1 MLNSSVLCTAFFLSS
16 LSLSFPIS
24 SPQMYVFCRK
34 HTIPKSNP
42 QNQSSISHT
51 SLSVV
56 DKKSLTMNNNFE
68 DVDLDSDIVH
78 SDWDSCGSNKSD
90 YEWEY
95 VDDKRISTTRGR
107 EGATW
112 TFPIS
117 LKNDRP
123 EAVIPPDAIDS
134 EDENDLLAQ
143 DSFFDA
149 RNYQQKSWNSTEQEH
164 STTNQQAFA
173 EMLQQYEYD
182 QSLVPQVQ
190 PHESLRFG
198 APSEKPAKGPRSTNQ
213 FAEREHSS
221 QNIGEWC
228 EQTPQGTCASDAQP
242 WLSSLP
248 ASSQYPPEAPSTEPR
263 AGVVVL
269 DRNHEAQNRA
279 QFDQWFEESFG
290 RPSHEQRQDRSQF
303 EQWYEEG
310 SGPQPQR
317 EYIPNVLSGHSRHP
331 PSSDLPLKT
340 LKWVP
345 SHLRQKGKGSR
356 SGKENVP
363 PKDSEPS
370 RRRPATRRGHRP
382 DYLETEPSQDGRHH
396 GDLSVQ
402 EPILPYGMQ
411 ELMDALPEAPTTEA
425 ESPQPSDESREQDAP
440 PTPRLAPRVRPDTP
454 PGQDLLTSPEVSA
467 GDETLHAYATVEFSN
482 TPADFQRWVEERDR
496 ERNRVHR
503 RRIKKRYPR
512 PQLPSTAVD
521 TTSASGTGESRR
533 SAVSSDTVQAENRLA
548 SLPRRPFSYQR
559 MT

>member
-1 MLNSSVLCTAFFLSS
+1 M
-16 LSLSFPIS
+16 
-24 SPQMYVFCRK
+24 
-34 HTIPKSNP
+34 
-42 QNQSSISHT
+42 
-51 SLSVV
+51 
-56 DKKSLTMNNNFE
+56 DNNFE
-68 DVDLDSDIVH
+68 DVDLDSDIVQ

-95 VDDKRISTTRGR
+95 VDDKRVDTTRGR
-107 EGATW
+107 EGATR

-117 LKNDRP
+117 LKKDRS
-123 EAVIPPDAIDS
+123 EALLHSGAVDS
-134 EDENDLLAQ
+134 EDENDLLTQ
-143 DSFFDA
+143 ESFFNA
-149 RNYQQKSWNSTEQEH
+149 GNHQQQSWNSTEQEH

-173 EMLQQYEYD
+173 EILEVYEYY
-182 QSLVPQVQ
+182 QPLLPEVQ
-190 PHESLRFG
+190 PYAPLRFG
-198 APSEKPAKGPRSTNQ
+198 APSEKPAKEPRHTNQ
-213 FAEREHSS
+213 SAEREHSS
-221 QNIGEWC
+221 QSIGEWC
-228 EQTPQGTCASDAQP
+228 EQITQGTCASDVQP
-242 WLSSLP
+242 RPSRLP
-248 ASSQYPPEAPSTEPR
+248 ASSQYPPEESSTEPQ
-263 AGVVVL
+263 AAVVVL
-269 DRNHEAQNRA
+269 DRNHEPQNRA

-290 RPSHEQRQDRSQF
+290 RPSHEQHQERSQFEQWYDEGSGRPSHEQHQDRTQF

-382 DYLETEPSQDGRHH
+382 EYLERETSQEGRHH

-411 ELMDALPEAPTTEA
+411 ELLDALPEAPTIEA
-425 ESPQPSDESREQDAP
+425 ESPQPSDEMREQNAP

-559 MT
+559 MS